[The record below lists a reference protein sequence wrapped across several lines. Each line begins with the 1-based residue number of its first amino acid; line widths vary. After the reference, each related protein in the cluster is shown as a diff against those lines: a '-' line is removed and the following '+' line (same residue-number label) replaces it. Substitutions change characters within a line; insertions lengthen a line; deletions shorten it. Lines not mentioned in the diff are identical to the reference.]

1 MESPTP
7 NLLTL
12 AAELG
17 ARLKAEPSKAST
29 RAAGFRLL
37 LADLFPG
44 EAELERY
51 REAQATAFEDLC
63 VECKVYP
70 ARLQCRCMTCLARRG
85 AA

>member
-1 MESPTP
+1 MDTP

-17 ARLKAEPSKAST
+17 ARLKAQPSTASK
-29 RAAGFRLL
+29 RAAGLRLL
-37 LADLFPG
+37 LADLFPT
-44 EAELERY
+44 EAELARY
-51 REAQATAFEDLC
+51 REAQAVEFEDLC
-63 VECKVYP
+63 VECKIFP

>member
-63 VECKVYP
+63 VYP